1 MVSRENEFSAMRA
14 LRELY
19 CQVRNGAEPCHVW
32 AAIEREEKQL
42 PNGRRSELRRFCA
55 RHCDAYDYAQVIDKG
70 NFEVRRKVGRKAF
83 ARK

>member
-1 MVSRENEFSAMRA
+1 MSREDEFTAMRA

-19 CQVRNGAEPCHVW
+19 CQVRTGGAPCHVW
-32 AAIEREEKQL
+32 AAIEREEKAL
-42 PNGRRSELRRFCA
+42 PNGKRSELRRFCA
-55 RHCDAYDYAQVIDKG
+55 QHCDAYDYAQVMDKG